1 MNAAAAPLPPGP
13 RPATLEETLP
23 PQGFFK
29 RLEKR
34 LRRPA
39 MRKLRTKAAG
49 TKIANEPWGT
59 FAPGAKGERL
69 IRAARSAPILRSTV
83 RAHVTLQ
90 LGERTGGPVDAHY
103 AGYPI
108 RFYPARSESARLML
122 LAPDR
127 YQAEEFAFLAAH
139 GDREGLFL
147 DIGANA
153 GAYSFWAAREGWDV
167 LAFEPDPFMHDTLM
181 ANILMARAGTP
192 GAPVAIDLLRTALD
206 DKAEAGAFSQRVQSL
221 VAGTD
226 DMVEVATNLL
236 HIVLDERDVRAVGAV
251 KIDVEGAEDRVLIP
265 FFREAPAALH
275 PRAILIEHV
284 ASPLWKEDVM
294 QVLSDHGYRPVFR
307 NAHNTGLVRPVDHAK
322 D

>member
-1 MNAAAAPLPPGP
+1 MSAAGVPLNAPTA

-23 PQGFFK
+23 APSLWK

-34 LRRPA
+34 LRRSA
-39 MRKLRTKAAG
+39 MRRLRTKAAA
-49 TKIANEPWGT
+49 TTIAPEPWGAY
-59 FAPGAKGERL
+59 APGAKGEQV
-69 IRAARSAPILRSTV
+69 IRAARAAPFLRSTV
-83 RAHVTLQ
+83 RAHATLK
-90 LGERTGGPVDAHY
+90 LDAITGGPVDAEY

-127 YQAEEFAFLAAH
+127 YQAEEFAFLAEH
-139 GDREGLFL
+139 GGRDGLFL

-153 GAYSFWAAREGWDV
+153 GAYSLWAAREGWEV

-181 ANILMARAGTP
+181 ANILMARAGSAQEAVP
-192 GAPVAIDLLRTALD
+192 IDLLRTALD
-206 DKAEAGAFSQRVQSL
+206 DKVEAGAFSQRVQSL

-236 HIVLDERDVRAVGAV
+236 HIVLDERRVGAVGAL

-265 FFREAPAALH
+265 FFREAPASLH

-284 ASPLWKEDVM
+284 ASPLWREDVM
-294 QVLSDHGYRPVFR
+294 QVLRERGYAARFR
-307 NAHNTGLVRPVDHAK
+307 NTHNTGLVRLD
-322 D
+322 